1 MPRVRNKETQLEF
14 TVPAGHY
21 SLTSPLFEVLPDEP
35 ALADYTVAQLRALA
49 EERGIDLGDATRKAD
64 IIAVIENPPTPETDA
79 EKEEPETPVEG
90 TSENEGPTSEED
102 NEEPAEPDES
112 EESGSDE
119 APEEVADLI
128 G

>member
-64 IIAVIENPPTPETDA
+64 IIAVIENPPIPETEQEEPEAPVEEAPENEEETSEEEAETPDDTKTDA
-79 EKEEPETPVEG
+79 EEPG
-90 TSENEGPTSEED
+90 G
-102 NEEPAEPDES
+102 
-112 EESGSDE
+112 DE